1 MNSDMDNW
9 PELPNDLL
17 AVVFDHL
24 PLSIHRIRF
33 GAVCSSW
40 YQFTME
46 NCHWLDFHYQLPFML
61 VYDKERTETRNFYN
75 ITENKFYDIQLP
87 EFRGKWCCGSS
98 EGWVVTVDESTN
110 IHLLDP
116 FTSTQIQL
124 PSLDKFP
131 DPQFISWPELPW
143 DYTYIRKA
151 LLSANPL
158 STPDYVVVTI
168 VSSMLKL
175 SFYKP
180 GDEKWT
186 TLENQWG
193 PYEDVIYYKDKFYAI
208 TSNDAV
214 VTCEFASNDFPKF
227 TVFTPPSGEL
237 CDKRY
242 LVESCGKLLKVS
254 SRLEWNPGYDY
265 DENRNLIQPIPEW
278 PYKTVWFDIF
288 ELDEDTGKWI
298 KTENLG
304 DQTLFL
310 GYNSS
315 FSLSA
320 RDFPYCKGNSI
331 YFTDSNDDAPD
342 CNYDNGI
349 YNLEDK
355 SFKRINFFHRITK
368 PLWVPRYL
376 ASNPI
381 NSKKIQMN
389 SDMGKWSELP
399 NDLLAMALDHLPI
412 IDHIR
417 FGAVCLSWNQFT
429 MENCHLLDL
438 HDQLPF
444 MMLLDKERTE
454 THNFYSISKNKF
466 FAIQLPAFHGKWC
479 CGSSKGWVVTVDDS
493 SNVHLLNPLTSTQIP
508 LPSLD
513 KFPDD
518 QNSYGPEESRYHRT
532 QVRSQL
538 TCPKKPRDH
547 RYIVK
552 THLLANSI
560 LSLDYVIV
568 TIVTNQL
575 KLSFRYICKAILS
588 ADPISTPDYV
598 VVAIVTNLL
607 KLSFYKPG
615 DEKWTTLNNQWGPYE
630 DVIYY
635 KDKFYGIT
643 TNNTVVSCEFAS
655 NDFPKFTVVI
665 PPSRVRKTCA
675 KMNLVESCGKLLKI
689 LRCCQWYPDYDYDE
703 NGNEIHPFPELAYRT
718 VWFDVFELEEDTGKW
733 IQTESIGD
741 QILFLGCNSSFSLSG
756 LDFPQWKGN
765 CIYFTDSNDV
775 ALDWKNDNG
784 VFGLENMMRSINTF
798 TKPLWVSPYFSK

>member
-1 MNSDMDNW
+1 MDKW

-40 YQFTME
+40 YQFIME

-87 EFRGKWCCGSS
+87 EMENGVVGLLRD
-98 EGWVVTVDESTN
+98 GWS
-110 IHLLDP
+110 
-116 FTSTQIQL
+116 Q
-124 PSLDKFP
+124 
-131 DPQFISWPELPW
+131 
-143 DYTYIRKA
+143 YILKA

-227 TVFTPPSGEL
+227 T
-237 CDKRY
+237 
-242 LVESCGKLLKVS
+242 LLKVS

-278 PYKTVWFDIF
+278 AYKTLWFDIF

-298 KTENLG
+298 ETENLG

-320 RDFPYCKGNSI
+320 RDFPYCKGNCM

-376 ASNPI
+376 
-381 NSKKIQMN
+381 
-389 SDMGKWSELP
+389 GK
-399 NDLLAMALDHLPI
+399 
-412 IDHIR
+412 
-417 FGAVCLSWNQFT
+417 
-429 MENCHLLDL
+429 
-438 HDQLPF
+438 
-444 MMLLDKERTE
+444 
-454 THNFYSISKNKF
+454 
-466 FAIQLPAFHGKWC
+466 
-479 CGSSKGWVVTVDDS
+479 
-493 SNVHLLNPLTSTQIP
+493 
-508 LPSLD
+508 
-513 KFPDD
+513 
-518 QNSYGPEESRYHRT
+518 
-532 QVRSQL
+532 
-538 TCPKKPRDH
+538 
-547 RYIVK
+547 
-552 THLLANSI
+552 
-560 LSLDYVIV
+560 
-568 TIVTNQL
+568 
-575 KLSFRYICKAILS
+575 
-588 ADPISTPDYV
+588 
-598 VVAIVTNLL
+598 
-607 KLSFYKPG
+607 
-615 DEKWTTLNNQWGPYE
+615 
-630 DVIYY
+630 
-635 KDKFYGIT
+635 
-643 TNNTVVSCEFAS
+643 
-655 NDFPKFTVVI
+655 
-665 PPSRVRKTCA
+665 
-675 KMNLVESCGKLLKI
+675 
-689 LRCCQWYPDYDYDE
+689 
-703 NGNEIHPFPELAYRT
+703 
-718 VWFDVFELEEDTGKW
+718 
-733 IQTESIGD
+733 
-741 QILFLGCNSSFSLSG
+741 
-756 LDFPQWKGN
+756 
-765 CIYFTDSNDV
+765 
-775 ALDWKNDNG
+775 
-784 VFGLENMMRSINTF
+784 
-798 TKPLWVSPYFSK
+798 

>member
-1 MNSDMDNW
+1 MNSDMDKW

-24 PLSIHRIRF
+24 LLSIVRIRF

-87 EFRGKWCCGSS
+87 EFHGKWCCGSS
-98 EGWVVTVDESTN
+98 KGWVVTVDESTN

-214 VTCEFASNDFPKF
+214 VTCEFASNYFPKF
-227 TVFTPPSGEL
+227 TVVTPPSREL
-237 CDKRY
+237 CSKRH

-254 SRLEWNPGYDY
+254 SRHEWNPGYDY

-278 PYKTVWFDIF
+278 AYRTVWFNIF
-288 ELDEDTGKWI
+288 ELDEDTRKWI

-315 FSLSA
+315 FSLSV
-320 RDFPYCKGNSI
+320 RDFPHCKGNCI
-331 YFTDSNDDAPD
+331 YFTDSNGDAPD

-376 ASNPI
+376 
-381 NSKKIQMN
+381 
-389 SDMGKWSELP
+389 DTYELK
-399 NDLLAMALDHLPI
+399 DLSCNCFGVAKELVGLSVSSCCSHGQLCRSLPC
-412 IDHIR
+412 
-417 FGAVCLSWNQFT
+417 GLSYA
-429 MENCHLLDL
+429 
-438 HDQLPF
+438 P
-444 MMLLDKERTE
+444 
-454 THNFYSISKNKF
+454 SF
-466 FAIQLPAFHGKWC
+466 F
-479 CGSSKGWVVTVDDS
+479 SVTCS
-493 SNVHLLNPLTSTQIP
+493 PLFV
-508 LPSLD
+508 L
-513 KFPDD
+513 
-518 QNSYGPEESRYHRT
+518 
-532 QVRSQL
+532 
-538 TCPKKPRDH
+538 
-547 RYIVK
+547 
-552 THLLANSI
+552 
-560 LSLDYVIV
+560 
-568 TIVTNQL
+568 
-575 KLSFRYICKAILS
+575 
-588 ADPISTPDYV
+588 
-598 VVAIVTNLL
+598 
-607 KLSFYKPG
+607 
-615 DEKWTTLNNQWGPYE
+615 
-630 DVIYY
+630 
-635 KDKFYGIT
+635 
-643 TNNTVVSCEFAS
+643 
-655 NDFPKFTVVI
+655 
-665 PPSRVRKTCA
+665 
-675 KMNLVESCGKLLKI
+675 M
-689 LRCCQWYPDYDYDE
+689 
-703 NGNEIHPFPELAYRT
+703 
-718 VWFDVFELEEDTGKW
+718 
-733 IQTESIGD
+733 
-741 QILFLGCNSSFSLSG
+741 
-756 LDFPQWKGN
+756 
-765 CIYFTDSNDV
+765 
-775 ALDWKNDNG
+775 
-784 VFGLENMMRSINTF
+784 NMMNEKVQFRHIWAEGLMMQLFRSGER
-798 TKPLWVSPYFSK
+798 VSGFIC